1 MRCSLESKKH
11 TEDVFMN
18 KSDLL
23 QALKKFFLAVL
34 PKFLLFY
41 ALAPALCVI
50 FLGQPIGRAACHS
63 GTAVFLVL
71 LAALAAVI
79 LNWLVYKAV
88 QKKWPSLLVY
98 SYGILC
104 LLITAFIQ
112 HEALPTASALRTTL
126 AMVCGS
132 LALLYML
139 VLSHWFASFRGS
151 KAALALAVGL
161 RIAFGVVLFFVLWQI
176 LRDIEIRHVTRDTWL
191 TLGIL
196 ILMLLAAAAP
206 RLRSACRVHAL
217 HRRATG
223 LATGTLTRIIGETHL
238 DLDDDPVTL
247 FHCTIQYT
255 VNDVSYETHADAT
268 RFILRKYGKENFLGR
283 KIPVF
288 YDPADPASSYVNQ
301 IDKHVL
307 DYPKDEPELPE
318 EGIPAV

>member
-71 LAALAAVI
+71 LAE
-79 LNWLVYKAV
+79 
-88 QKKWPSLLVY
+88 KWPSLLVY

-268 RFILRKYGKENFLGR
+268 RFTLRKYGKENFLGR

-288 YDPADPASSYVNQ
+288 YDPADPSSAYVNK
-301 IDKHVL
+301 IDRHVL

>member
-1 MRCSLESKKH
+1 
-11 TEDVFMN
+11 MN

-23 QALKKFFLAVL
+23 QALKKFFLTVL

-50 FLGQPIGRAACHS
+50 FLRRPIGDAACHS
-63 GTAVFLVL
+63 GTVAFLVL
-71 LAALAAVI
+71 LTTLAVVI
-79 LNWLVYKAV
+79 LNWLAYKTV
-88 QKKWPSLLVY
+88 QKKRPSLLVY

-132 LALLYML
+132 LALLFML
-139 VLSHWFASFRGS
+139 VLSHWFASFRSS

-161 RIAFGVVLFFVLWQI
+161 RITFGVVLFFAVWQV
-176 LRDIEIRHVTRDTWL
+176 LRDFEIRHATRDTWL
-191 TLGIL
+191 TIGVL

-206 RLRSACRVHAL
+206 RLRSAYRVHTL

-247 FHCTIQYT
+247 FHCTIQYS
-255 VNDVSYETHADAT
+255 VDGVPYETHADAT
-268 RFILRKYGKENFLGR
+268 RFTLRKYGKENFLGR
-283 KIPVF
+283 KIPVC
-288 YDPADPASSYVNQ
+288 YDPSDPASSYVNR
-301 IDKHVL
+301 IDRHVL

>member
-1 MRCSLESKKH
+1 
-11 TEDVFMN
+11 MN

-23 QALKKFFLAVL
+23 RALKKFFLTVF
-34 PKFLLFY
+34 PRFLLFY
-41 ALAPALCVI
+41 ALAPALCII
-50 FLGQPIGRAACHS
+50 FLRRPIGEAACHS
-63 GTAVFLVL
+63 GTAAFLIL

-88 QKKWPSLLVY
+88 QKKRPSLLVF
-98 SYGILC
+98 SHGILC
-104 LLITAFIQ
+104 LLITAYIQ
-112 HEALPTASALRTTL
+112 YEALPTATTLFATL
-126 AMVCGS
+126 AMVCGT

-139 VLSHWFASFRGS
+139 VLSRWFASFRGS
-151 KAALALAVGL
+151 KASLALAVGL
-161 RIAFGVVLFFVLWQI
+161 RIIFGVVLFFVLWQI
-176 LRDIEIRHVTRDTWL
+176 LRDIETSHATRDTWL
-191 TLGIL
+191 TLGSL
-196 ILMLLAAAAP
+196 ILMLLSAAAP
-206 RLRSACRVHAL
+206 RLHSAYRIHTL

-255 VNDVSYETHADAT
+255 VNDVPYETHADAT

-288 YDPADPASSYVNQ
+288 YDPTDPVSAYVNQ

-307 DYPKDEPELPE
+307 DYPKEELELPE
-318 EGIPAV
+318 EGIPVV